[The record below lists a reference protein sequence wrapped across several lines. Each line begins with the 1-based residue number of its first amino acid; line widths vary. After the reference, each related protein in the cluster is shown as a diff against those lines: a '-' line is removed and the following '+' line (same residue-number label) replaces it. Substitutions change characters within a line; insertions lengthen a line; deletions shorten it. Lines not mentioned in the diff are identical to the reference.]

1 MYDRIT
7 TQCAPV
13 AELADAP
20 DLGSGVFDVQVQVL
34 SGAPTKRYPIGVF
47 FCWLYNWEGL
57 EPHGGTKREENSPV
71 DCF

>member
-34 SGAPTKRYPIGVF
+34 SGAPEKDLNFDKKLRSFSTKSVLRRDKSSF
-47 FCWLYNWEGL
+47 
-57 EPHGGTKREENSPV
+57 GG
-71 DCF
+71 